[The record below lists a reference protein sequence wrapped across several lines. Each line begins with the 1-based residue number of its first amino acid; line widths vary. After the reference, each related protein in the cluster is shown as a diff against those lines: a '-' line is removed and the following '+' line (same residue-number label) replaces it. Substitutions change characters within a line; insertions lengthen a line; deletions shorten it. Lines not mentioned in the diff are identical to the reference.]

1 MARNP
6 TANANYTNCSPAC
19 EASTPPRMKF
29 TPHPMRPV
37 SPRCRAHSFCAPAR
51 CHTVVIF
58 LCCDGGHDRTAQ
70 VSATEN
76 LPCLPNRRNPSHRD
90 AGQACLSMYPM
101 RYDDEYRQVGQ
112 PPVRCYPWFHRHR
125 AYYSFG
131 DGVGHAPQ
139 AWLAEPLLSQSTAH
153 SALTS
158 SSLNF
163 IGPNL
168 FAESSFIVAFSLPL
182 EG

>member
-101 RYDDEYRQVGQ
+101 RYDDEYRQVEQ
-112 PPVRCYPWFHRHR
+112 PPVVTALIIPSAMAWVTPPRPGWLSRSFHSRRLIPPSRHRHLISS
-125 AYYSFG
+125 AY
-131 DGVGHAPQ
+131 
-139 AWLAEPLLSQSTAH
+139 
-153 SALTS
+153 
-158 SSLNF
+158 
-163 IGPNL
+163 L